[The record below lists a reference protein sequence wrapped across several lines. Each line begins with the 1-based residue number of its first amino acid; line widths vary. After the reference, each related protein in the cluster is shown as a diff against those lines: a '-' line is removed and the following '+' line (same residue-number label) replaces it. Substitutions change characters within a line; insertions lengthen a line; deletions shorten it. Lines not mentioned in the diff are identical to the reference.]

1 MVADA
6 SDGPELSLV
15 APIIPNEG
23 LGGLRLR
30 TEIRQI
36 QDLIMKQSLMKGD
49 MYRLVG
55 PFVAEY
61 KLGEGEIRVGVDVR
75 NGRIYQLTARE
86 GYKGRLFSD
95 IFVGMPVSEALRSQ
109 PGLFYDEAEGSIR
122 YKGVEGL
129 AIDLP
134 EDDLPPALVPQM
146 HIHSISVYA
155 VEIAT
160 LAGQGGDW

>member
-1 MVADA
+1 MVAHA
-6 SDGPELSLV
+6 NYGPELSLV

-36 QDLIMKQSLMKGD
+36 QDLILKQSLTRRD
-49 MYRLVG
+49 MYRLAG

-61 KLGEGEIRVGVDVR
+61 KLGEGEIQVSVDVR
-75 NGRIYQLTARE
+75 DGRIYQLTAGE
-86 GYKGRLFSD
+86 GYKGGLFSN
-95 IFVGMPVSEALRSQ
+95 IFVGMAVTEAMRIQ
-109 PGLFYDEAEGSIR
+109 PGLFYDEAESLIR
-122 YKGVEGL
+122 YKGVGGL

-155 VEIAT
+155 VEIET
-160 LAGQGGDW
+160 FAGQDGDW